1 MVHTRGWQWEPHG
14 MDQDSN
20 DERRPTT
27 DQPLNAEPRPTLTP
41 MLAVIGLIV
50 AIGLVFLLITW
61 VRYNT

>member
-1 MVHTRGWQWEPHG
+1 
-14 MDQDSN
+14 MDQESN

-27 DQPLNAEPRPTLTP
+27 DQPLHAEPRPNLTP